1 MLFSSTIFLFYFLPL
16 VLALYYTVGRIGIRL
31 RNGLLLAASL
41 IFYAWGE
48 PKNVLLLLASCL
60 ANYLFGLAVAGR
72 RKGFLILAV
81 GFNLGLLFV
90 FKYLNFAVETVNALA
105 GAEILPQTNIAL
117 PLGISFFTFQAMSYV
132 IDVYRGDTPVRKNL
146 SDLALYICLFP
157 QLVAGPIVRY
167 NEIQQQ
173 LSTRR
178 ESLEAVCAGMCRF
191 VGGLG
196 KKLLLAN
203 SMGVIAD
210 TVFGQ
215 TKLWHTQYLVPSTLA
230 WVGAAAYM
238 LQIYLDFS
246 AYSDMAIGLGGMF
259 GFSFPENFNYPY
271 MADSMNEF
279 WRRWHMSLTRWFR
292 EYLYFPLGGSRTRN
306 ADGMVR
312 NLLIVWLCT
321 GIWHGANWTF
331 VFWGLWN
338 FLFVVL
344 ERVAGIDQWPG
355 AIWRHGYTL
364 LTVLIGWV
372 LFRSDDLYCFFEYMA
387 NLFCLNGNGVFSAE
401 AFMLLRENWLWL
413 AASVLA
419 CVSPEDRRRKL
430 PGALY
435 PAAMLALLGVCVLY
449 LVRGGYNPFIYFNF

>member
-364 LTVLIGWV
+364 LAVLIGWV